1 MRKVDFIN
9 KVFGLTEAVVGN
21 TIECDECDHNWKIED
36 GGDDLYI
43 CHECGHDN
51 NPKTAGLGVIK
62 RDGGGNINNNN
73 SGQYSKVIEST
84 INEGGRILRVF
95 DFDDT
100 LVKSTAFIYVKHK
113 DGSESKLDPAQ
124 YAKYNSKTTDV
135 FDFRDFNKLLN
146 NPKVIGKNLKLLQRM
161 LDNPNK
167 KVTILTA
174 RKLAYP
180 IKKFFKDNFGIDPY
194 VVALGSNNPKD
205 KSDWIENHIKKGYT
219 DIAFMDD
226 SSKNVR
232 AVDKLKSKYPD
243 VRIKTH
249 LVREHID
256 AEVQKYVNK
265 LIH

>member
-1 MRKVDFIN
+1 MKKIDFIN
-9 KVFGLTEAVVGN
+9 KVFKTESEL
-21 TIECDECDHNWKIED
+21 I
-36 GGDDLYI
+36 
-43 CHECGHDN
+43 
-51 NPKTAGLGVIK
+51 
-62 RDGGGNINNNN
+62 
-73 SGQYSKVIEST
+73 S
-84 INEGGRILRVF
+84 EGPQGRILRVF

-100 LVKSTAFIYVKHK
+100 LAKSDAFIYVKHK
-113 DGSESKLDPAQ
+113 DGSESKLDPAE

-135 FDFRDFNKLLN
+135 IDFRDFNKMLN
-146 NPKVIGKNLKLLQRM
+146 NPKLIQKNFKLLQRM

-180 IKKFFKDNFGIDPY
+180 VTKFFKDEFGMDVY

-205 KSDWIENHIKKGYT
+205 KSDWIEQHIKKGYT

-226 SSKNVR
+226 SSKNIR

-249 LVREHID
+249 LVKEHID
-256 AEVQKYVNK
+256 EEVQKYLNK

>member
-1 MRKVDFIN
+1 MKKKDFIN
-9 KVFGLTEAVVGN
+9 KVFKNE
-21 TIECDECDHNWKIED
+21 
-36 GGDDLYI
+36 
-43 CHECGHDN
+43 
-51 NPKTAGLGVIK
+51 
-62 RDGGGNINNNN
+62 
-73 SGQYSKVIEST
+73 SKVITE
-84 INEGGRILRVF
+84 GRILRVF

-100 LVKSTAFIYVKHK
+100 LAKSTAFIYVKHK

-135 FDFRDFNKLLN
+135 FDFRDFNKILN
-146 NPKVIGKNLKLLQRM
+146 NPKIIQKNFKLLQRM

-174 RKLAYP
+174 RKLAFP
-180 IKKFFKDNFGIDPY
+180 VTKFFKDQGMDVY

-205 KSDWIENHIKKGYT
+205 KSDWIEKHIKKGYT

-226 SSKNVR
+226 SSKNIK
-232 AVDKLKSKYPD
+232 AVDKLKSKYPN

-249 LVREHID
+249 LVKEHID
-256 AEVQKYVNK
+256 VEVQKYVNK